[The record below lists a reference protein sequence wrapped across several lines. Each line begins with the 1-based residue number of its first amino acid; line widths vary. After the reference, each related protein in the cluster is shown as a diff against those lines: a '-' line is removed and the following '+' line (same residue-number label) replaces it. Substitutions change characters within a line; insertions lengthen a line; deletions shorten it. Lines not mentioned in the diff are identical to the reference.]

1 MTALGARDKGCM
13 MNLPRSERDQKA
25 MVISTRMVA
34 GCLTAVILAGAGMPA
49 VRADDDPL
57 TRIVAPKDGASACYR
72 RTYDAGHLL
81 RHPKQQTTDILLS
94 FKYQA
99 DGAHIER
106 ILLTR
111 RGKQPPLYL
120 GGGCEWSQTANIDTS
135 GNRMIKSYT
144 KNAGYSCIALTGP
157 GSAEEGGV
165 FLIDLAADGQSLVL
179 HIDSPIYAMR
189 GKDKRGVGEYIRLGR
204 DDRVFRLARTDD
216 TACHALEDALPDLP

>member
-1 MTALGARDKGCM
+1 MTALGARDKSR
-13 MNLPRSERDQKA
+13 MNLPRPEGDQKA
-25 MVISTRMVA
+25 MLISTRMVA

-49 VRADDDPL
+49 ARAADDPL

-72 RTYDAGHLL
+72 RVYDAAHLK
-81 RHPKQQTTDILLS
+81 RNPKQQTTDILLS

-111 RGKQPPLYL
+111 RGNQPPLYL

-135 GNRMIKSYT
+135 GNRMIKGYT
-144 KNAGYSCIALTGP
+144 KDAGYSCIALTGP

-189 GKDKRGVGEYIRLGR
+189 GKDKRGVGKYVKFGR
-204 DDRVFRLARTDD
+204 EDRVFRLTRTDD
-216 TACHALEDALPDLP
+216 AACRALEEALPGLP